1 MTIRLRIVSDHR
13 RLLGERSS
21 ISFSVDGGTIG
32 RSADNDWVLPDP
44 LRYVSAH
51 HARVE
56 YRDGHYYLEDVSTN
70 GVFVNDDDRPLAK
83 ALPGGHLLKSGDVVR
98 MGDYHIVASI
108 EGEGD
113 GAPRAHPDTGAGQ
126 VPTSIN
132 ALRTLGR
139 AAAQTDIGAMLN
151 LDDLLVPDNSQN
163 EVLHPVNAYGQ
174 AIAHLPTAPA
184 RVFAAAQH
192 VAGPAQAGVHGN
204 GASPGYGAPSGHGLG
219 NGAAPGNGAT
229 PGYGATPGN
238 GANPGYGGPPGYGAS
253 SANGATPGNAAA
265 AAHPA
270 TPGYTPGAPL
280 SGEDEAIDRR
290 IARLARAA
298 ARDPKNGISGP
309 ALYDVHSGLQAFC
322 RGAGVE
328 VERLPPDAQTRML
341 HLAGQL
347 FREALVGLKELDRSR
362 GDTRNR
368 YRIELPVE
376 PDDPRPSLAR
386 AAVEDLIIELF
397 SQHESRRL
405 DAIGWLREA
414 IAEGKNHENA
424 SARATRAAFVEFLDR
439 LDPAELEA
447 RFERAARRGKAR
459 SADKA
464 QYWELFTTFYRNLIE
479 MPADHLPHTFV
490 EAFAAAYRE
499 YVKKPAP

>member
-1 MTIRLRIVSDHR
+1 MTLRLRIVSDHR
-13 RLLGERSS
+13 RLLGDRSS
-21 ISFSVDGGTIG
+21 IAFTVDGGSIG

-51 HARVE
+51 HARVQ
-56 YRDGHYYLEDVSTN
+56 YRDGHFYLEDVSTN
-70 GVFVNDDDRPLAK
+70 GVFVNDDDRPLVK
-83 ALPGGHLLKSGDVVR
+83 VHPNGHLLKTGDVIR
-98 MGDYHIVASI
+98 MGEYQIVAAI
-108 EGEGD
+108 ESEIEL
-113 GAPRAHPDTGAGQ
+113 AEAAQPDTGAGQ
-126 VPTSIN
+126 VPTSIH

-151 LDDLLVPDNSQN
+151 LDDLLVPDNSAN

-174 AIAHLPTAPA
+174 AVTQVPTVVPARTAAASATPVSISVPVTAPA
-184 RVFAAAQH
+184 PAAAP
-192 VAGPAQAGVHGN
+192 VPV
-204 GASPGYGAPSGHGLG
+204 
-219 NGAAPGNGAT
+219 AAPAPT
-229 PGYGATPGN
+229 P
-238 GANPGYGGPPGYGAS
+238 
-253 SANGATPGNAAA
+253 SAEEEG
-265 AAHPA
+265 
-270 TPGYTPGAPL
+270 
-280 SGEDEAIDRR
+280 IDRR

-298 ARDPKNGISGP
+298 ARDPKNGASAP

-362 GDTRNR
+362 NDTRNR
-368 YRIELPVE
+368 YRIELPND
-376 PDDPRPSLAR
+376 PDDPRPSLSR
-386 AAVEDLIIELF
+386 STVEDLVIDLF

-405 DAIGWLREA
+405 DAVGWLREA
-414 IAEGKNHENA
+414 IAEGKTHETA

-459 SADKA
+459 SADKE

-499 YVKKPAP
+499 YVKNPLP